1 MKKMIL
7 GKSPPSPL
15 PLEFPPEKFLP
26 INLRPGK
33 LSP

>member
-7 GKSPPSPL
+7 GKSPPSTL
-15 PLEFPPEKFLP
+15 HLEFPHEKFLP

-33 LSP
+33 LYP